1 MLRVTALVLLLTLVG
16 RAPAQDAYT
25 ITLKLPGPGDVT
37 VCEDSVTSSMA
48 TRKLNSAGD
57 AINEG
62 RSRTSRQIA
71 FRDTVL
77 ETDAKTGQ
85 ATRLR
90 RQCDKAILEDGG
102 KGSVLPY
109 HARIF
114 TVERSGETCRVRFE
128 GEAPPTEFVAQ
139 MEASFA
145 KMKGREEIVRSLL
158 PNRAVRVGDS
168 WQFDAA
174 PLLAA
179 WPKPPQ
185 VRFTSAAA
193 GSGKLRE
200 VSDRGGRRHG
210 IMDFTVIAPVAG
222 VEFGGHKAEVES
234 DNCLKIDVT
243 LDACIDGTSAAYT
256 LRLSDD
262 LTVRLRMDLPD
273 GERVQGVISERHERT
288 ETRR

>member
-1 MLRVTALVLLLTLVG
+1 MLRVTALVLLLTVTG
-16 RAPAQDAYT
+16 RAAAQDACT
-25 ITLKLPGPGDVT
+25 VILKLPGPGDVT

-48 TRKLNSAGD
+48 TRKLNAAGD
-57 AINEG
+57 AVNEG
-62 RSRTSRQIA
+62 RSRTERQLA

-77 ETDAKTGQ
+77 DTDPKTGQ

-109 HARIF
+109 HAKIF
-114 TVERSGETCRVRFE
+114 TVERAGGACRVRFE
-128 GEAPPTEFVAQ
+128 GEAPPAEFVAQ

-145 KMKGREEIVRSLL
+145 KMQGREEIVRSLL
-158 PNRAVRVGDS
+158 PNRPVKPGES
-168 WQFDAA
+168 WQFDPS

-185 VRFTSAAA
+185 VRFASATT
-193 GSGKLRE
+193 GTGKLRE
-200 VSDRGGRRHG
+200 VTDRGGRRHAV
-210 IMDFTVIAPVAG
+210 MDFTAIVPVTG
-222 VEFGGHKAEVES
+222 VELGGRQAEVETE
-234 DNCLKIDVT
+234 NCLRIDVT

-256 LRLSDD
+256 LRLTDD
-262 LTVRLRMDLPD
+262 LTVRLWLDLPG
-273 GERVQGVISERHERT
+273 GERVRGVISERHERT